1 MTLRRGG
8 QTSPLAPRYKAEMSK
23 RFYWHG
29 VIIQV
34 LGWAPRVPLERGLTV
49 TIDYFRNEL
58 KRSDNKKHHNGA
70 ATAYLL

>member
-1 MTLRRGG
+1 MFIKILI
-8 QTSPLAPRYKAEMSK
+8 
-23 RFYWHG
+23 

-34 LGWAPRVPLERGLTV
+34 LEWAPRVPLERGLTV